1 MSSTEDFHTHY
12 RATLRSY
19 LDTRDED
26 LLAVGHEL
34 GRRAL
39 EEQISMLG
47 IVENT
52 FRLLN
57 EQSDPAPDERAA
69 AVEFLLQTLAPLDVA
84 TRGFLDGARRFAEER
99 ARAEDLEDRDKF
111 RTALVNSLQEG
122 FFVADRSGAVIEIN
136 NAFAEI
142 LGYGAAGLPYPWP
155 QPWLVDKERT
165 YQEQQRLR
173 TEGSADYEIPVRH
186 RDGRLAWAAVSI
198 NAVHGPGEKGD
209 VYVGTVRD
217 VTAERA
223 FAARESAVLRLAT
236 SVAVAKSVAEVL
248 EITLDECRTA
258 VDVQRVVAVMWP
270 AAEGEP
276 TVLVAGDPSESSWRT
291 MDPTLRQTFMD
302 ARHQLPL
309 TAKTVE
315 WPDMP
320 GKTSGLVAM
329 LSGTGDVALW
339 LELGKPRWVSA
350 EDRLLVTVLIGHLSL
365 AIQHVRQFESARETS
380 LTLQRAMQPPME
392 PPPGF
397 AVRYEPAVLPLEISG
412 DWYDVLPI
420 DDRRIGIVVGDC
432 VGRGLPAAAIMGQLR
447 SSSRALLLTGARP
460 AVLLEQLDAAASTIP
475 DAYCTTV
482 FLAILDTESG
492 VLEYS
497 NAGHMPAVLVQAQP
511 GSKSVTYMLTDA
523 RSVPLAVR
531 RNETRPQAAEV
542 LAPGSTLMLFTDGLV
557 ERRHESI
564 DEGLARV
571 ADVLTDSAHL
581 PIDAVADAVLEQL
594 APQAGYDDD
603 VAMVVYRHHLPP
615 LRIQTDAT
623 AEQLAPL
630 RRQLTPWLQSANVSD
645 EQTSDIVLVVCE
657 AAANCVEHAY
667 VGQDAGKMLIEVEA
681 DDNAIHACIADFGSW
696 KTPAA
701 EPGNSG
707 RGLVLMRAMS
717 ESMDVVE
724 RAEGTTVEIVFR
736 LSGPQTGKA

>member
-1 MSSTEDFHTHY
+1 MSAAADFHTQY
-12 RATLRSY
+12 RDTLRSY
-19 LDTRDED
+19 LDTRDEN
-26 LLAVGHEL
+26 LLAAGHEL

-39 EEQISMLG
+39 QEQISMLG
-47 IVENT
+47 IVEST

-57 EQSDPAPDERAA
+57 ELSKTGPADRAA

-84 TRGFLDGARRFAEER
+84 TRGFLDGAKRFAQER
-99 ARAEDLEDRDKF
+99 ARAEDLADRDKF

-122 FFVADRSGAVIEIN
+122 FFVADRNGAVIEIN

-155 QPWLVDKERT
+155 QAWLVDTERT

-173 TEGSADYEIPVRH
+173 TEGSAEYEIPVRH

-198 NAVHGPGEKGD
+198 NAVRGPGDEGD

-248 EITLDECRTA
+248 AITLDECRAA

-270 AAEGEP
+270 AGEGEP
-276 TVLVAGDPSESSWRT
+276 TVQVAGDPPESGWRT

-320 GKTSGLVAM
+320 GKTRGMVAM

-339 LELGKPRWVSA
+339 LELGTPRWVSA

-365 AIQHVRQFESARETS
+365 AIGHVRQFEIARETS
-380 LTLQRAMQPPME
+380 LTLQRAMQPPMK

-412 DWYDVLPI
+412 DWYDVQPI
-420 DDRRIGIVVGDC
+420 DERRIGIVVGDC

-447 SSSRALLLTGARP
+447 SSSRALLLTGADRP
-460 AVLLEQLDAAASTIP
+460 SCSSNST
-475 DAYCTTV
+475 
-482 FLAILDTESG
+482 
-492 VLEYS
+492 
-497 NAGHMPAVLVQAQP
+497 
-511 GSKSVTYMLTDA
+511 
-523 RSVPLAVR
+523 
-531 RNETRPQAAEV
+531 
-542 LAPGSTLMLFTDGLV
+542 
-557 ERRHESI
+557 RRHPPSRTPT
-564 DEGLARV
+564 ARRCSWRFW
-571 ADVLTDSAHL
+571 TSN
-581 PIDAVADAVLEQL
+581 P
-594 APQAGYDDD
+594 GCWN
-603 VAMVVYRHHLPP
+603 
-615 LRIQTDAT
+615 T
-623 AEQLAPL
+623 A
-630 RRQLTPWLQSANVSD
+630 
-645 EQTSDIVLVVCE
+645 
-657 AAANCVEHAY
+657 
-667 VGQDAGKMLIEVEA
+667 
-681 DDNAIHACIADFGSW
+681 
-696 KTPAA
+696 TPATCRQYWS
-701 EPGNSG
+701 EHN
-707 RGLVLMRAMS
+707 RGPKR
-717 ESMDVVE
+717 
-724 RAEGTTVEIVFR
+724 
-736 LSGPQTGKA
+736 